1 MLSCVGGQTHNP
13 NERIQ
18 NMDNTNAIQQFTSN
32 ALVSRVRGDTSTKSI
47 TTTYRGGESKLSK
60 WCKANGRDVNSE
72 EDRKAFQRY
81 TNGENAKLQAI
92 VSQYGS
98 AGLVFEK
105 LSSKVNNA
113 TSECDAV
120 TIRMVR
126 PSQPKIK
133 VKASNALPEGAENL
147 SETELADLM
156 ALLNKAKTAKSKT
169 IDIS

>member
-1 MLSCVGGQTHNP
+1 
-13 NERIQ
+13 
-18 NMDNTNAIQQFTSN
+18 MDNTNAIQQFTSN

-113 TSECDAV
+113 TSECVAV

-133 VKASNALPEGAENL
+133 VKSNGLPEGAENL
-147 SETELADLM
+147 SESELADLM

>member
-1 MLSCVGGQTHNP
+1 
-13 NERIQ
+13 
-18 NMDNTNAIQQFTSN
+18 MDNTNAIQQFTSN
-32 ALVSRVRGDTSTKSI
+32 ALVSRVRGDSTTKSI

-72 EDRKAFQRY
+72 EDRKSFQRY

-126 PSQPKIK
+126 PSQPKLK
-133 VKASNALPEGAENL
+133 VKSNGLPEGAENL
-147 SETELADLM
+147 SELELKDLM
-156 ALLNKAKTAKSKT
+156 ALLNKAKQAKSKT

>member
-1 MLSCVGGQTHNP
+1 
-13 NERIQ
+13 
-18 NMDNTNAIQQFTSN
+18 MDNTNAIQQFTSN

-113 TSECDAV
+113 TKECDAV

-133 VKASNALPEGAENL
+133 VKSNGLPEGAENL
-147 SETELADLM
+147 SESELADLM